1 MKSRRNR
8 IAFRGED
15 ESLEWYWL
23 ENEVEDSAA
32 GFAYVFHYGLAS
44 YNYASGAFGV
54 RPAFKIRYQ

>member
-8 IAFRGED
+8 IAFRGKD

-32 GFAYVFHYGLAS
+32 SFASVGTTGYASSDAAS
-44 YNYASGAFGV
+44 YASGV

>member
-32 GFAYVFHYGLAS
+32 GFALVYSTGFADSTDAS
-44 YNYASGAFGV
+44 FAFGV